1 MSTLDFL
8 SSLLLL
14 LLLLRCHRCRETDVP
29 EDALADFSVRLYHQ
43 LQAGG
48 EQENLVFSPLSMAVG
63 VAMVGLGAR
72 GESLEQIR
80 QVAGLSHL
88 LAGEAHSS
96 VEVTFSMEVTFSSG
110 PSQLLLCPPG
120 GEFSLLQNLTAPPAE
135 GDAHHVLRLANS
147 LFLQQG
153 VAFNPDFLRLV
164 RKLLRAE
171 VETVDFSQSEAVAQ
185 QINSWVENRTEG
197 ESRSHDR
204 LQPSQHGC

>member
-48 EQENLVFSPLSMAVG
+48 EQENLVFSPLSVAVG

-72 GESLEQIR
+72 GQSLEQIR

-88 LAGEAHSS
+88 LAGEAHSGG
-96 VEVTFSMEVTFSSG
+96 EVTFSSR
-110 PSQLLLCPPG
+110 PSQLLLSPPG

-164 RKLLRAE
+164 RKLLRAK

-204 LQPSQHGC
+204 LQPSQHRC